1 MAVKK
6 NNNDNTEERKYS
18 TLTKDI
24 LKRVDHISIENELK
38 ESYLNYAMSV
48 IVSRALPDVRDGL
61 KPVHRRILYAMY
73 DANLTHDKPYKKS
86 AATVGEVL
94 ARYHPHGDAAVYGTM
109 VRMAQDFSMRYLL
122 VDGQGNFGSVDD
134 DPPAAM
140 RYTEARMTKFAE
152 EMLNDIEKETVKFVP
167 NFDDSRTE
175 PSVLPAT
182 VPQLLVNGSMGIAI
196 GMATNMPPHNLKEV
210 VNAIVYYIDHQDAEI
225 KDLMRYI
232 QGPDFPTA
240 GIIYGKEGIKEAY
253 TTGKGRIKLRARLE
267 IEETKKDREAI
278 VVKELPYGVVKTNL
292 HEKIAELV
300 KQGKIEGVA
309 DIRDESSNRSGIRLI
324 IELKKGVATQIVLNQ
339 LWKHTDLEITFGI
352 INLALVNG
360 EPKVL
365 NLKELIKYF
374 VDHRVEVITKRT
386 EYDLNQAKAKA
397 HILEGLL
404 IAQANIEEV
413 IRIIRQSENT
423 EAARNTLMSKFKL
436 SEKQAQAILDM
447 PLKRLTALEKLKI
460 EQELQQLREFIAYC
474 EDLLAHPEKIL
485 AVIKDELKNIAEKY
499 GDDRRS
505 EIIGKTND
513 TEIDEEDL
521 IHDEDVAVSITTQGF
536 IKRVPASSY
545 RTQGRG
551 GVGVQGGKSQGEHY
565 IEHLF
570 VASTKDYLFIF
581 TDRGKAFWMK
591 VHEIPAL
598 TKTSQGKSIKF
609 ILNLAP
615 DEKITSYF
623 TVSDFNPKQSIIM
636 VTKMGTIKKMELKH
650 LENAKKRGILAL
662 TLENNDELIGVS
674 AVESGDDFI
683 MTTASGLAL
692 RINEQ
697 KVRNMGR
704 AAAGVKGITLDDNDI
719 CVSGNGIHKGESL
732 IVITENGIGKR
743 LSSKQFN
750 AKGRGGKGQIY
761 IKPDNKTGNVVS
773 VKTVGDKDEIMVV
786 TTDDMTIKI
795 KADSIPELGRNAKGV
810 KIVNISDGAKVSDLA
825 VVPADTEK
833 IKINKQKIIL
843 LSLYFLI
850 RAFLYFTIT
859 LKSKNK

>member
-636 VTKMGTIKKMELKH
+636 VTKIGTIKKMELKH

-825 VVPADTEK
+825 VVPADTE
-833 IKINKQKIIL
+833 NK
-843 LSLYFLI
+843 
-850 RAFLYFTIT
+850 
-859 LKSKNK
+859 

>member
-636 VTKMGTIKKMELKH
+636 VTKIGTIKKMELKH

-719 CVSGNGIHKGESL
+719 CISGNGIHKGESL

-833 IKINKQKIIL
+833 
-843 LSLYFLI
+843 
-850 RAFLYFTIT
+850 
-859 LKSKNK
+859 

>member
-210 VNAIVYYIDHQDAEI
+210 VNAVIYYIDHQDAEI
-225 KDLMRYI
+225 KDLMRYV

-704 AAAGVKGITLDDNDI
+704 AAAGVKGITLDDNDV

-833 IKINKQKIIL
+833 
-843 LSLYFLI
+843 
-850 RAFLYFTIT
+850 
-859 LKSKNK
+859 

>member
-6 NNNDNTEERKYS
+6 NKTDNSEERQYS

-24 LKRVDHISIENELK
+24 LKRVDHISIENELR
-38 ESYLNYAMSV
+38 ESYLTYAMSV

-122 VDGQGNFGSVDD
+122 VDGQGNFGSIDD

-140 RYTEARMTKFAE
+140 RYTEARMTRFAE

-196 GMATNMPPHNLKEV
+196 GMATNMPTHNLREV
-210 VNAIVYYIDHQDAEI
+210 VNAVVYYIDHQDAEI

-278 VVKELPYGVVKTNL
+278 VVKELPYGVVKTTL

-309 DIRDESSNRSGIRLI
+309 DIRDESSNRAGIRLI

-339 LWKHTDLEITFGI
+339 LFKHTDLETTFGI

-386 EYDLNQAKAKA
+386 EYDLNQARAKA

-413 IRIIRQSENT
+413 IRIIRESENT
-423 EAARNTLMSKFKL
+423 DAARTTLMNRFKL

-485 AVIKDELKNIAEKY
+485 AVIKDELKKIAEKY

-598 TKTSQGKSIKF
+598 TKISQGKSIKF

-615 DEKITSYF
+615 EEKITSYF
-623 TVSDFNPKQSIIM
+623 TVSEFDPKQSIIM

-650 LENAKKRGILAL
+650 LENAKKRGVLAL
-662 TLENNDELIGVS
+662 TLENNDELVAVS
-674 AVESGDDFI
+674 AVQTGDDFI
-683 MTTASGLAL
+683 MTTATGLAL
-692 RINEQ
+692 RI
-697 KVRNMGR
+697 
-704 AAAGVKGITLDDNDI
+704 
-719 CVSGNGIHKGESL
+719 
-732 IVITENGIGKR
+732 TE
-743 LSSKQFN
+743 
-750 AKGRGGKGQIY
+750 
-761 IKPDNKTGNVVS
+761 
-773 VKTVGDKDEIMVV
+773 
-786 TTDDMTIKI
+786 
-795 KADSIPELGRNAKGV
+795 
-810 KIVNISDGAKVSDLA
+810 
-825 VVPADTEK
+825 EK
-833 IKINKQKIIL
+833 I
-843 LSLYFLI
+843 
-850 RAFLYFTIT
+850 R
-859 LKSKNK
+859 KSSCWS

>member
-6 NNNDNTEERKYS
+6 NKEDNSEERQYS

-24 LKRVDHISIENELK
+24 LKRVDHISIENELR
-38 ESYLNYAMSV
+38 ESYLTYAMSV

-94 ARYHPHGDAAVYGTM
+94 ARYHPHGDSAVYGTM

-122 VDGQGNFGSVDD
+122 VDGQGNFGSIDD

-140 RYTEARMTKFAE
+140 RYTEARMTRFAE

-267 IEETKKDREAI
+267 IEETKRDREAI
-278 VVKELPYGVVKTNL
+278 VVKELPYGVVKTTL

-309 DIRDESSNRSGIRLI
+309 DIRDESSNRAGIRLI

-339 LWKHTDLEITFGI
+339 LWKHTDLETTFGI

-374 VDHRVEVITKRT
+374 VDHRVEVITRRT

-413 IRIIRQSENT
+413 IRIIRESENT
-423 EAARNTLMSKFKL
+423 DAARNTLMNRFKL

-485 AVIKDELKNIAEKY
+485 AVIKDELKKIAEKY

-598 TKTSQGKSIKF
+598 TKISQGKSIKF

-615 DEKITSYF
+615 EEKITSYF
-623 TVSDFNPKQSIIM
+623 TVSEFDPKQSIIM

-662 TLENNDELIGVS
+662 TLENNDELVAVS
-674 AVESGDDFI
+674 AVQTGDDFI
-683 MTTASGLAL
+683 MTTAAGLAL
-692 RINEQ
+692 RITEE
-697 KVRNMGR
+697 KIRKMGR
-704 AAAGVKGITLDDNDI
+704 AAAGVKGIALDDDDV
-719 CVSGNGIHKGESL
+719 CVSGNAIHKGESL

-750 AKGRGGKGQIY
+750 VKGRGGKGQIY

-810 KIVNISDGAKVSDLA
+810 KIVNISDGARVSDLA
-825 VVPADTEK
+825 VVPADNEEK
-833 IKINKQKIIL
+833 K
-843 LSLYFLI
+843 
-850 RAFLYFTIT
+850 
-859 LKSKNK
+859 

>member
-6 NNNDNTEERKYS
+6 NKPESSEERQYS

-24 LKRVDHISIENELK
+24 LKRVDHISIENELR
-38 ESYLNYAMSV
+38 ESYLTYAMSV

-122 VDGQGNFGSVDD
+122 VDGQGNFGSIDD

-140 RYTEARMTKFAE
+140 RYTEARMTRFAE

-210 VNAIVYYIDHQDAEI
+210 VNAVVYYIDHQDAEI
-225 KDLMRYI
+225 KDLMRYV

-267 IEETKKDREAI
+267 IEETKRDREAI
-278 VVKELPYGVVKTNL
+278 VVKELPYGVVKTTL
-292 HEKIAELV
+292 HEKIADLV

-309 DIRDESSNRSGIRLI
+309 DIRDESSNRAGIRLI

-339 LWKHTDLEITFGI
+339 LWKHTDLETTFGI

-413 IRIIRQSENT
+413 IRIIRESENT
-423 EAARNTLMSKFKL
+423 DAARNTLMNRFKL

-485 AVIKDELKNIAEKY
+485 AVIKDELKKIAEKY

-598 TKTSQGKSIKF
+598 SKISQGKSIKF

-615 DEKITSYF
+615 EEKITSYF
-623 TVSDFNPKQSIIM
+623 TVSDFDPKQSIIM

-662 TLENNDELIGVS
+662 TLENNDELVAVS
-674 AVESGDDFI
+674 PVQTGDDFI
-683 MTTASGLAL
+683 MTTATGLAL
-692 RINEQ
+692 RITEE
-697 KVRNMGR
+697 KIRKMGR
-704 AAAGVKGITLDDNDI
+704 AASGVKGISLDDDDI
-719 CVSGNGIHKGESL
+719 CVSGNAIHKGESL

-750 AKGRGGKGQIY
+750 VKGRGGKGQIY
-761 IKPDNKTGNVVS
+761 IKPDNKTGKVVS

-810 KIVNISDGAKVSDLA
+810 NIVIISDGARVSDLA
-825 VVPADTEK
+825 VVPADTNEEK
-833 IKINKQKIIL
+833 K
-843 LSLYFLI
+843 
-850 RAFLYFTIT
+850 
-859 LKSKNK
+859 

>member
-6 NNNDNTEERKYS
+6 NKEDNSEERQYS

-24 LKRVDHISIENELK
+24 LKRVDHISIENELR
-38 ESYLNYAMSV
+38 ESYLTYAMSV

-122 VDGQGNFGSVDD
+122 VDGQGNFGSIDD

-140 RYTEARMTKFAE
+140 RYTEARMTRFAE

-225 KDLMRYI
+225 KDLMRYV

-267 IEETKKDREAI
+267 VEETKKDREAI
-278 VVKELPYGVVKTNL
+278 IVKELPYGVVKTNL

-309 DIRDESSNRSGIRLI
+309 DIRDESSNRAGIRLI

-339 LWKHTDLEITFGI
+339 LWKHTDLETTFGI

-386 EYDLNQAKAKA
+386 EYDLNQARAKA

-413 IRIIRQSENT
+413 IRIIRESENT
-423 EAARNTLMSKFKL
+423 DAARTTLMNRFKL

-485 AVIKDELKNIAEKY
+485 AVIKDELKKIAEKY

-598 TKTSQGKSIKF
+598 SKISQGKSIKF

-615 DEKITSYF
+615 EEKITSYF
-623 TVSDFNPKQSIIM
+623 TVSEFEPKQSIIM

-662 TLENNDELIGVS
+662 TLENNDELVAVS
-674 AVESGDDFI
+674 PVQTGDDFI
-683 MTTASGLAL
+683 MTTATGLAL
-692 RINEQ
+692 RITEE
-697 KVRNMGR
+697 KIRKMGR
-704 AAAGVKGITLDDNDI
+704 AAAGVKGIALDDDDI
-719 CVSGNGIHKGESL
+719 CVSGNAIHKGESL

-750 AKGRGGKGQIY
+750 VKGRGGKGQIY
-761 IKPDNKTGNVVS
+761 IKPDNKTGKVVS

-810 KIVNISDGAKVSDLA
+810 KIVNISDGARVSDLA
-825 VVPADTEK
+825 VVPADSEEK
-833 IKINKQKIIL
+833 K
-843 LSLYFLI
+843 
-850 RAFLYFTIT
+850 
-859 LKSKNK
+859 

>member
-6 NNNDNTEERKYS
+6 NKTDNSEERQYS

-24 LKRVDHISIENELK
+24 LKRVDHISIENELR
-38 ESYLNYAMSV
+38 ESYLTYAMSV

-122 VDGQGNFGSVDD
+122 VDGQGNFGSIDD

-140 RYTEARMTKFAE
+140 RYTEARMTRFAE

-196 GMATNMPPHNLKEV
+196 GMATNMPTHNLREV
-210 VNAIVYYIDHQDAEI
+210 VNAVVYYIDHQDAEI

-278 VVKELPYGVVKTNL
+278 VVKELPYGVVKTTL

-309 DIRDESSNRSGIRLI
+309 DIRDESSNRAGIRLI

-339 LWKHTDLEITFGI
+339 LFKHTDLETTFGI

-386 EYDLNQAKAKA
+386 EYDLNQARAKA

-413 IRIIRQSENT
+413 IRIIRESENT
-423 EAARNTLMSKFKL
+423 DAARTTLMNRFKL

-485 AVIKDELKNIAEKY
+485 AVIKDELKKIAEKY

-536 IKRVPASSY
+536 IKRVPSSSY

-598 TKTSQGKSIKF
+598 TKISQGKSIKF

-615 DEKITSYF
+615 EEKITSYF
-623 TVSDFNPKQSIIM
+623 TVSEFDPKQSIIM

-650 LENAKKRGILAL
+650 LENAKKRGVLAL
-662 TLENNDELIGVS
+662 TLENNDELVAVS
-674 AVESGDDFI
+674 AVQTGDDFI
-683 MTTASGLAL
+683 MTTATGLAL
-692 RINEQ
+692 RITEE
-697 KVRNMGR
+697 KIRKMGR
-704 AAAGVKGITLDDNDI
+704 AAAGVKGIALDDDDI
-719 CVSGNGIHKGESL
+719 CVSGNAIHKGESL

-750 AKGRGGKGQIY
+750 VKGRGGKGQIY
-761 IKPDNKTGNVVS
+761 IKPDNKTGKVVS

-825 VVPADTEK
+825 VVPFDNEEK
-833 IKINKQKIIL
+833 K
-843 LSLYFLI
+843 
-850 RAFLYFTIT
+850 
-859 LKSKNK
+859 

>member
-6 NNNDNTEERKYS
+6 NNGKDNNGAEERQYS

-24 LKRVDHISIENELK
+24 LKRVNRISIENELR
-38 ESYLNYAMSV
+38 ESYLTYSMSV

-94 ARYHPHGDAAVYGTM
+94 ARYHPHGDSAVYGTM
-109 VRMAQDFSMRYLL
+109 VRMAQDFAMRYLL

-140 RYTEARMTKFAE
+140 RYTEARMTRFAE
-152 EMLNDIEKETVKFVP
+152 EMLNDIEKDTVRFVP

-196 GMATNMPPHNLKEV
+196 GMATNMPPHNLREV
-210 VNAIVYYIDHQDAEI
+210 INAIFYYIDHQNAEI
-225 KDLMRYI
+225 KDLMKYV

-278 VVKELPYGVVKTNL
+278 IVKELPYNVVKTTL

-300 KQGKIEGVA
+300 KQGKIEGIS
-309 DIRDESSNRSGIRLI
+309 DIRDESSNRAGIRLV

-339 LWKHTDLEITFGI
+339 LFKHTDLETTFGI

-374 VDHRVEVITKRT
+374 VEHRVEVITKRT
-386 EYDLNQAKAKA
+386 EYDLKQAQAKA

-404 IAQANIEEV
+404 IAQANIEKV
-413 IRIIRQSENT
+413 IQIIRESENA
-423 EAARNTLMSKFKL
+423 ESARNTLMKTFKL

-460 EQELQQLREFIAYC
+460 EEELKELKEFIAYC
-474 EDLLAHPEKIL
+474 EDLLAHPNKIL
-485 AVIKDELKNIAEKY
+485 AVIKNELQKISERY
-499 GDDRRS
+499 GDDRKS

-598 TKTSQGKSIKF
+598 SKLSQGKSIKF

-636 VTKMGTIKKMELKH
+636 VTKKGTIKKMELKH

-662 TLENNDELIGVS
+662 TLENNDELVAVS
-674 AVESGDDFI
+674 AIQTGDDFI
-683 MTTASGLAL
+683 MTTDSGLAL

-704 AAAGVKGITLDDNDI
+704 AAGGVKGITLSGDDI

-750 AKGRGGKGQIY
+750 VKGRGGHGQIY
-761 IKPDNKTGNVVS
+761 IKLDNRTGKVVS

-795 KADSIPELGRNAKGV
+795 KANSIPELGRNAKGV
-810 KIVNISDGAKVSDLA
+810 KIVNISDGARVSDLA
-825 VVPADTEK
+825 VVPSSEDK
-833 IKINKQKIIL
+833 
-843 LSLYFLI
+843 
-850 RAFLYFTIT
+850 
-859 LKSKNK
+859 

>member
-6 NNNDNTEERKYS
+6 NKEDNSEERQYS

-24 LKRVDHISIENELK
+24 LKRVDHISIENELR
-38 ESYLNYAMSV
+38 ESYLTYAMSV

-94 ARYHPHGDAAVYGTM
+94 ARYHPHGDSAVYGTM

-122 VDGQGNFGSVDD
+122 VDGQGNFGSIDD

-140 RYTEARMTKFAE
+140 RYTEARMTRFAE
-152 EMLNDIEKETVKFVP
+152 EMLNDIDKKTVKFVP

-253 TTGKGRIKLRARLE
+253 TTGKGRIKLRAKLE
-267 IEETKKDREAI
+267 IEETKRDREAI
-278 VVKELPYGVVKTNL
+278 VVKELPYGVVKTTL

-309 DIRDESSNRSGIRLI
+309 DIRDESSNRAGIRLI

-339 LWKHTDLEITFGI
+339 LWKHTDLETTFGI

-386 EYDLNQAKAKA
+386 EYDLEQAKAKA

-413 IRIIRQSENT
+413 IRIIRESENT
-423 EAARNTLMSKFKL
+423 DAARNTLINRFKL

-485 AVIKDELKNIAEKY
+485 AVIKDELKNISEKY

-598 TKTSQGKSIKF
+598 TKISQGKSIKF

-615 DEKITSYF
+615 EEKITSYF
-623 TVSDFNPKQSIIM
+623 TVSEFDPKQSIIM

-662 TLENNDELIGVS
+662 TLENNDELVAVS
-674 AVESGDDFI
+674 AVQTGDDFI
-683 MTTASGLAL
+683 MTTAAGLAL
-692 RINEQ
+692 RITEE
-697 KVRNMGR
+697 KIRKMGR
-704 AAAGVKGITLDDNDI
+704 AAAGVKGISLDDDDV
-719 CVSGNGIHKGESL
+719 CVSGNAIHKGESL

-750 AKGRGGKGQIY
+750 VKGRGGKGQIY

-810 KIVNISDGAKVSDLA
+810 KIVNISDGARVSDLA
-825 VVPADTEK
+825 VVPADNEEK
-833 IKINKQKIIL
+833 K
-843 LSLYFLI
+843 
-850 RAFLYFTIT
+850 
-859 LKSKNK
+859 

>member
-786 TTDDMTIKI
+786 TTDDMTIKV

-833 IKINKQKIIL
+833 
-843 LSLYFLI
+843 
-850 RAFLYFTIT
+850 
-859 LKSKNK
+859 

>member
-6 NNNDNTEERKYS
+6 NNGKDNNGAEERQYS

-24 LKRVDHISIENELK
+24 LKRVNRISIENELR
-38 ESYLNYAMSV
+38 ESYLTYSMSV

-94 ARYHPHGDAAVYGTM
+94 ARYHPHGDSAVYGTM
-109 VRMAQDFSMRYLL
+109 VRMAQDFAMRYLL

-140 RYTEARMTKFAE
+140 RYTEARMTRFAE
-152 EMLNDIEKETVKFVP
+152 EMLNDIEKDTVRFVP

-196 GMATNMPPHNLKEV
+196 GMATNMPPHNLREV
-210 VNAIVYYIDHQDAEI
+210 INAIFYYIDHQNAEI
-225 KDLMRYI
+225 KDLMKYV

-278 VVKELPYGVVKTNL
+278 IVKELPYNVVKTTL

-300 KQGKIEGVA
+300 KQGKIEGIS
-309 DIRDESSNRSGIRLI
+309 DIRDESSNRAGIRLV

-339 LWKHTDLEITFGI
+339 LFKHTDLETTFGI

-374 VDHRVEVITKRT
+374 VEHRVEVITKRT
-386 EYDLNQAKAKA
+386 EYDLKQAQAKA

-404 IAQANIEEV
+404 IAQANIEKV
-413 IRIIRQSENT
+413 IQIIRESENT
-423 EAARNTLMSKFKL
+423 ESARNTLMKTFKL

-460 EQELQQLREFIAYC
+460 EEELKELKEFIAYC
-474 EDLLAHPEKIL
+474 EDLLAHPNKIL
-485 AVIKDELKNIAEKY
+485 AVIKNELQKISERY
-499 GDDRRS
+499 GDDRKS

-598 TKTSQGKSIKF
+598 SKLSQGKSIKF

-636 VTKMGTIKKMELKH
+636 VTKKGTIKKMELKH

-662 TLENNDELIGVS
+662 TLENNDELVAVS
-674 AVESGDDFI
+674 AIQTGDDFI
-683 MTTASGLAL
+683 MTTDSGLAL

-704 AAAGVKGITLDDNDI
+704 AAVGVKGITLSGDDI

-750 AKGRGGKGQIY
+750 VKGRGGHGQIY
-761 IKPDNKTGNVVS
+761 IKLDNRTGKVVS

-795 KADSIPELGRNAKGV
+795 KANSIPELGRNAKGV
-810 KIVNISDGAKVSDLA
+810 KIVNISDGARVSDLA
-825 VVPADTEK
+825 VVPSSEDK
-833 IKINKQKIIL
+833 
-843 LSLYFLI
+843 
-850 RAFLYFTIT
+850 
-859 LKSKNK
+859 

>member
-48 IVSRALPDVRDGL
+48 IVSRALPDVKDGL

-833 IKINKQKIIL
+833 
-843 LSLYFLI
+843 
-850 RAFLYFTIT
+850 
-859 LKSKNK
+859 

>member
-6 NNNDNTEERKYS
+6 NNENSEERKYS

-94 ARYHPHGDAAVYGTM
+94 ARYHPHGDVAVYGTM

-210 VNAIVYYIDHQDAEI
+210 VNAVIYYIDHQDVEI

-623 TVSDFNPKQSIIM
+623 TVSEFNPKQSIIM

-704 AAAGVKGITLDDNDI
+704 AAAGVKGISLDDNDI

-825 VVPADTEK
+825 VVPADSEK
-833 IKINKQKIIL
+833 
-843 LSLYFLI
+843 
-850 RAFLYFTIT
+850 
-859 LKSKNK
+859 

>member
-6 NNNDNTEERKYS
+6 NKTDNSEERQYS

-24 LKRVDHISIENELK
+24 LKRVDHISIENELR
-38 ESYLNYAMSV
+38 ESYLTYAMSV

-122 VDGQGNFGSVDD
+122 VDGQGNFGSIDD

-140 RYTEARMTKFAE
+140 RYTEARMTRFAE

-196 GMATNMPPHNLKEV
+196 GMATNMPTHNLREV
-210 VNAIVYYIDHQDAEI
+210 VNAVVYYIDHQDAEI

-278 VVKELPYGVVKTNL
+278 VVKELPYGVVKTTL

-309 DIRDESSNRSGIRLI
+309 DIRDESSNRAGIRLI
-324 IELKKGVATQIVLNQ
+324 IELKKGVAAQIVLNQ
-339 LWKHTDLEITFGI
+339 LFKHTDLETTFGI

-413 IRIIRQSENT
+413 IRIIRESENT
-423 EAARNTLMSKFKL
+423 DAARTTLMNRFKL

-485 AVIKDELKNIAEKY
+485 AVIKDELKKIAEKY

-598 TKTSQGKSIKF
+598 TKISQGKSIKF

-615 DEKITSYF
+615 EEKITSYF
-623 TVSDFNPKQSIIM
+623 TVSEFDPKQSIIM

-662 TLENNDELIGVS
+662 TLENNDELVAVS
-674 AVESGDDFI
+674 AVQSGDDFI
-683 MTTASGLAL
+683 MTTATGLAL
-692 RINEQ
+692 RITEE
-697 KVRNMGR
+697 KIRKMGR
-704 AAAGVKGITLDDNDI
+704 AAAGVKGIALDDDDI
-719 CVSGNGIHKGESL
+719 CVSGNAIHKGESL

-750 AKGRGGKGQIY
+750 VKGRGGKGQIY
-761 IKPDNKTGNVVS
+761 IKPDNKTGKVVS

-810 KIVNISDGAKVSDLA
+810 KIVNISDGARVSDLA
-825 VVPADTEK
+825 VVPCDNEEK
-833 IKINKQKIIL
+833 K
-843 LSLYFLI
+843 
-850 RAFLYFTIT
+850 
-859 LKSKNK
+859 

>member
-6 NNNDNTEERKYS
+6 NKTDNSEERQYS

-24 LKRVDHISIENELK
+24 LKRVDHISIENELR
-38 ESYLNYAMSV
+38 ESYLTYAMSV

-122 VDGQGNFGSVDD
+122 VDGQGNFGSIDD

-140 RYTEARMTKFAE
+140 RYTEARMTRFAE

-196 GMATNMPPHNLKEV
+196 GMATNMPTHNLREV
-210 VNAIVYYIDHQDAEI
+210 VNAVVYYIDHQDAEI

-278 VVKELPYGVVKTNL
+278 VVKELPYGVVKTTL

-309 DIRDESSNRSGIRLI
+309 DIRDESSNRAGIRLI

-339 LWKHTDLEITFGI
+339 LFKHTDLETTFGI

-386 EYDLNQAKAKA
+386 EYDLNQARAKA

-413 IRIIRQSENT
+413 IRIIRESENT
-423 EAARNTLMSKFKL
+423 DAARTTLMNRFKL

-485 AVIKDELKNIAEKY
+485 AVIKDELKKIAEKY

-598 TKTSQGKSIKF
+598 TKISQGKSIKF

-615 DEKITSYF
+615 EEKITSYF
-623 TVSDFNPKQSIIM
+623 TVSEFDPKQSIIM

-662 TLENNDELIGVS
+662 TLENNDELVAVS
-674 AVESGDDFI
+674 AVQTGDDFI
-683 MTTASGLAL
+683 MTTATGLAL
-692 RINEQ
+692 RITEE
-697 KVRNMGR
+697 KIRKMGR
-704 AAAGVKGITLDDNDI
+704 AAAGVKGIALDDDDI
-719 CVSGNGIHKGESL
+719 CVSGNAIHKGESL

-750 AKGRGGKGQIY
+750 VKGRGGKGQIY
-761 IKPDNKTGNVVS
+761 IKPDNKTGKVVS

-825 VVPADTEK
+825 VVPCDNEEK
-833 IKINKQKIIL
+833 K
-843 LSLYFLI
+843 
-850 RAFLYFTIT
+850 
-859 LKSKNK
+859 

>member
-6 NNNDNTEERKYS
+6 NKTDNSEERQYS

-24 LKRVDHISIENELK
+24 LKRVDHISIENELR
-38 ESYLNYAMSV
+38 ESYLTYAMSV

-122 VDGQGNFGSVDD
+122 VDGQGNFGSIDD

-140 RYTEARMTKFAE
+140 RYTEARMTRFAE

-196 GMATNMPPHNLKEV
+196 GMATNMPTHNLREV
-210 VNAIVYYIDHQDAEI
+210 VNAVVYYIDHQDAEI

-278 VVKELPYGVVKTNL
+278 VVKELPYGVVKTTL

-309 DIRDESSNRSGIRLI
+309 DIRDESSNRAGIRLI

-339 LWKHTDLEITFGI
+339 LFKHTDLETTFGI

-413 IRIIRQSENT
+413 IRIIRESENT
-423 EAARNTLMSKFKL
+423 DAARTTLMNRFKL

-485 AVIKDELKNIAEKY
+485 AVIKDELKKIAEKY

-598 TKTSQGKSIKF
+598 TKISQGKSIKF

-615 DEKITSYF
+615 EEKITSYF
-623 TVSDFNPKQSIIM
+623 TVSEFDPKQSIIM

-662 TLENNDELIGVS
+662 TLENNDELVAVS
-674 AVESGDDFI
+674 AVQSGDDFI
-683 MTTASGLAL
+683 MTTATGLAL
-692 RINEQ
+692 RITEE
-697 KVRNMGR
+697 KIRKMGR
-704 AAAGVKGITLDDNDI
+704 AAAGVKGIALDDDDI
-719 CVSGNGIHKGESL
+719 CVSGNAIHKGESL

-750 AKGRGGKGQIY
+750 VKGRGGKGQIY
-761 IKPDNKTGNVVS
+761 IKPDNKTGKVVS

-810 KIVNISDGAKVSDLA
+810 KIVNISDGARVSDLA
-825 VVPADTEK
+825 VVPCDNEEK
-833 IKINKQKIIL
+833 K
-843 LSLYFLI
+843 
-850 RAFLYFTIT
+850 
-859 LKSKNK
+859 

>member
-6 NNNDNTEERKYS
+6 NNGKDNNGAEERQYS

-24 LKRVDHISIENELK
+24 LKRVNRISIENELR
-38 ESYLNYAMSV
+38 ESYLTYAMSV
-48 IVSRALPDVRDGL
+48 IISRAIPDVRDGL

-94 ARYHPHGDAAVYGTM
+94 ARYHPHGDQAVYLTM

-140 RYTEARMTKFAE
+140 RYTEARMTRFAE
-152 EMLNDIEKETVKFVP
+152 EMLNDIEKDTVRFVP
-167 NFDDSRTE
+167 NFDESRTE
-175 PSVLPAT
+175 PSILPAA
-182 VPQLLVNGSMGIAI
+182 VPQLLVNGGMGIAI
-196 GMATNMPPHNLKEV
+196 GMATNMPPHNLREV
-210 VNAIVYYIDHQDAEI
+210 INAIFYYIDHPNAEI
-225 KDLMRYI
+225 KDLMKYV

-278 VVKELPYGVVKTNL
+278 IVKELPYNVVKTNL

-300 KQGKIEGVA
+300 KQGKIEGIA
-309 DIRDESSNRSGIRLI
+309 DIRDESSNRAGIRLV

-339 LWKHTDLEITFGI
+339 LFKHTDLETTFGI

-374 VDHRVEVITKRT
+374 VEHRVEVITKRT
-386 EYDLNQAKAKA
+386 EYDLKQAQAKA

-404 IAQANIEEV
+404 IAQANIEKV
-413 IRIIRQSENT
+413 IQIIRESENT
-423 EAARNTLMSKFKL
+423 ESARNTLMKTFKL

-460 EQELQQLREFIAYC
+460 EEELKELKEFIAYC
-474 EDLLAHPEKIL
+474 EDLLAHPNKIL
-485 AVIKDELKNIAEKY
+485 AVIKNELQKISERY
-499 GDDRRS
+499 GDDRKS

-598 TKTSQGKSIKF
+598 SKLSQGKSIKF

-623 TVSDFNPKQSIIM
+623 TVSDFDPKQSIIM
-636 VTKMGTIKKMELKH
+636 VTKKGTIKKMELKH

-662 TLENNDELIGVS
+662 TLENNDELVAVS
-674 AVESGDDFI
+674 AIQTGDDFI
-683 MTTASGLAL
+683 MTTDSGLAL

-704 AAAGVKGITLDDNDI
+704 AAGGVKGITLSGDDI

-750 AKGRGGKGQIY
+750 VKGRGGHGQIY
-761 IKPDNKTGNVVS
+761 IKLDNRTGKVVS

-795 KADSIPELGRNAKGV
+795 KANSIPELGRNAKGV
-810 KIVNISDGAKVSDLA
+810 KIVNISDGARVSDLA
-825 VVPADTEK
+825 VVPVSEDK
-833 IKINKQKIIL
+833 
-843 LSLYFLI
+843 
-850 RAFLYFTIT
+850 
-859 LKSKNK
+859 

>member
-6 NNNDNTEERKYS
+6 NKEDNSEERQYS

-24 LKRVDHISIENELK
+24 LKRVDHISIENELR
-38 ESYLNYAMSV
+38 ESYLTYAMSV

-94 ARYHPHGDAAVYGTM
+94 ARYHPHGDSAVYGTM

-122 VDGQGNFGSVDD
+122 VDGQGNFGSIDD

-140 RYTEARMTKFAE
+140 RYTEARMTRFAE
-152 EMLNDIEKETVKFVP
+152 EMLNDIDKKTVKFVP

-253 TTGKGRIKLRARLE
+253 TTGKGRIKLRAKLE
-267 IEETKKDREAI
+267 IEETKRDREAI
-278 VVKELPYGVVKTNL
+278 VVKELPYGVVKTTL

-309 DIRDESSNRSGIRLI
+309 DIRDESSNRAGIRLI

-339 LWKHTDLEITFGI
+339 LWKHTDLETTFGI

-386 EYDLNQAKAKA
+386 EYDLEQAKAKA

-413 IRIIRQSENT
+413 IRIIRESENT
-423 EAARNTLMSKFKL
+423 DAARNTLMNRFKL

-485 AVIKDELKNIAEKY
+485 AVIKDELKNISEKY

-598 TKTSQGKSIKF
+598 TKISQGKSIKF

-615 DEKITSYF
+615 EEKITSYF
-623 TVSDFNPKQSIIM
+623 TVSEFDPKQSIIM

-662 TLENNDELIGVS
+662 TLENNDELVAVS
-674 AVESGDDFI
+674 AVQTGDDFI
-683 MTTASGLAL
+683 MTTAAGLAL
-692 RINEQ
+692 RITEE
-697 KVRNMGR
+697 KIRKMGR
-704 AAAGVKGITLDDNDI
+704 AAAGVKGISLDDDDV
-719 CVSGNGIHKGESL
+719 CVSGNAIHKGESL

-750 AKGRGGKGQIY
+750 VKGRGGKGQIY

-810 KIVNISDGAKVSDLA
+810 KIVNISDGARVSDLA
-825 VVPADTEK
+825 VVAADNEEK
-833 IKINKQKIIL
+833 K
-843 LSLYFLI
+843 
-850 RAFLYFTIT
+850 
-859 LKSKNK
+859 

>member
-6 NNNDNTEERKYS
+6 NNDNSEERKYS

-225 KDLMRYI
+225 KDLMRYV

-623 TVSDFNPKQSIIM
+623 TVSEFNPKQSIIM

-704 AAAGVKGITLDDNDI
+704 AASGVKGISLDDNDV

-833 IKINKQKIIL
+833 
-843 LSLYFLI
+843 
-850 RAFLYFTIT
+850 
-859 LKSKNK
+859 

>member
-636 VTKMGTIKKMELKH
+636 VTKIGTIKKMELKH

-704 AAAGVKGITLDDNDI
+704 AAAGVKGITLDDNDV

-825 VVPADTEK
+825 VVPADTE
-833 IKINKQKIIL
+833 NK
-843 LSLYFLI
+843 
-850 RAFLYFTIT
+850 
-859 LKSKNK
+859 

>member
-6 NNNDNTEERKYS
+6 NKTDNSEERQYS

-24 LKRVDHISIENELK
+24 LKRVDHISIENELR
-38 ESYLNYAMSV
+38 ESYLTYAMSV

-122 VDGQGNFGSVDD
+122 VDGQGNFGSIDD

-140 RYTEARMTKFAE
+140 RYTEARMTRFAE

-196 GMATNMPPHNLKEV
+196 GMATNMPTHNLREV
-210 VNAIVYYIDHQDAEI
+210 VNAVVYYIDHQDAEI

-278 VVKELPYGVVKTNL
+278 VVKELPYGVVKTTL

-309 DIRDESSNRSGIRLI
+309 DIRDESSNRAGIRLI

-339 LWKHTDLEITFGI
+339 LFKHTDLETTFGI

-386 EYDLNQAKAKA
+386 EYDLNQARAKA

-413 IRIIRQSENT
+413 IRIIRESENT
-423 EAARNTLMSKFKL
+423 DAARTTLMNRFKL

-485 AVIKDELKNIAEKY
+485 AVIKDELKKIAEKY

-598 TKTSQGKSIKF
+598 TKISQGKSIKF

-615 DEKITSYF
+615 EEKITSYF
-623 TVSDFNPKQSIIM
+623 TVSEFDPKQSIIM

-662 TLENNDELIGVS
+662 TLENNDELVAVS
-674 AVESGDDFI
+674 AVQTGDDFI
-683 MTTASGLAL
+683 MTTATGLAL
-692 RINEQ
+692 RITEE
-697 KVRNMGR
+697 KIRKMGR
-704 AAAGVKGITLDDNDI
+704 AAAGVKGISLDDDDI
-719 CVSGNGIHKGESL
+719 CVSGNAIHKGESL

-750 AKGRGGKGQIY
+750 VKGRGGKGQIY
-761 IKPDNKTGNVVS
+761 IKPDNKTGKVVS

-825 VVPADTEK
+825 VVPCDNEEK
-833 IKINKQKIIL
+833 K
-843 LSLYFLI
+843 
-850 RAFLYFTIT
+850 
-859 LKSKNK
+859 

>member
-6 NNNDNTEERKYS
+6 NKTDNSEERQYS

-24 LKRVDHISIENELK
+24 LKRVDHISIENELR
-38 ESYLNYAMSV
+38 ESYLTYAMSV

-122 VDGQGNFGSVDD
+122 VDGQGNFGSIDD

-140 RYTEARMTKFAE
+140 RYTEARMTRFAE

-196 GMATNMPPHNLKEV
+196 GMATNMPTHNLREV
-210 VNAIVYYIDHQDAEI
+210 VNAVVYYIDHQDAEI

-278 VVKELPYGVVKTNL
+278 VVKELPYGVVKTTL

-309 DIRDESSNRSGIRLI
+309 DIRDESSNRAGIRLI

-339 LWKHTDLEITFGI
+339 LFKHTDLETTFGI

-386 EYDLNQAKAKA
+386 EYDLNQARAKA

-413 IRIIRQSENT
+413 IRIIRESENT
-423 EAARNTLMSKFKL
+423 DAARTTLMNRFKL

-485 AVIKDELKNIAEKY
+485 AVIKDELKKIAEKY

-598 TKTSQGKSIKF
+598 TKISQGKSIKF

-615 DEKITSYF
+615 EEKITSYF
-623 TVSDFNPKQSIIM
+623 TVSEFDPKQSIIM

-662 TLENNDELIGVS
+662 TLENNDELVAVS
-674 AVESGDDFI
+674 AVQTGDDFI
-683 MTTASGLAL
+683 MTTATGLAL
-692 RINEQ
+692 RITEE
-697 KVRNMGR
+697 KIRKMGR
-704 AAAGVKGITLDDNDI
+704 AAAGVKGIALDDDDI
-719 CVSGNGIHKGESL
+719 CVSGNAIHKGESL

-750 AKGRGGKGQIY
+750 VKGRGGKGQIY

-810 KIVNISDGAKVSDLA
+810 KIVNISDGARVSDLA
-825 VVPADTEK
+825 VVPADSEEK
-833 IKINKQKIIL
+833 K
-843 LSLYFLI
+843 
-850 RAFLYFTIT
+850 
-859 LKSKNK
+859 

>member
-210 VNAIVYYIDHQDAEI
+210 VNAVIYYIDHQDAEI
-225 KDLMRYI
+225 KDLMRYV

-833 IKINKQKIIL
+833 
-843 LSLYFLI
+843 
-850 RAFLYFTIT
+850 
-859 LKSKNK
+859 

>member
-267 IEETKKDREAI
+267 IEEIKKDREAI

-833 IKINKQKIIL
+833 
-843 LSLYFLI
+843 
-850 RAFLYFTIT
+850 
-859 LKSKNK
+859 

>member
-6 NNNDNTEERKYS
+6 NKNEDGSEERQYS

-24 LKRVDHISIENELK
+24 LKRVDHISIENELR
-38 ESYLNYAMSV
+38 ESYLTYAMSV

-122 VDGQGNFGSVDD
+122 VDGQGNFGSIDD

-140 RYTEARMTKFAE
+140 RYTEARMTRFAE

-210 VNAIVYYIDHQDAEI
+210 VNAVIYYIDHQDSEI
-225 KDLMRYI
+225 KDLMRYV

-267 IEETKKDREAI
+267 IEETKRDREAI
-278 VVKELPYGVVKTNL
+278 VVKELPYGVVKTTL

-309 DIRDESSNRSGIRLI
+309 DIRDESSNRAGIRLI

-339 LWKHTDLEITFGI
+339 LWKHTDLETTFGI

-413 IRIIRQSENT
+413 IRIIRESENT
-423 EAARNTLMSKFKL
+423 DSARNTLMERFKL

-485 AVIKDELKNIAEKY
+485 AVIKDELKKISEKY

-598 TKTSQGKSIKF
+598 SKISQGKSIKF

-615 DEKITSYF
+615 EEKITSYF
-623 TVSDFNPKQSIIM
+623 TVSNFDPKQSIIM

-662 TLENNDELIGVS
+662 TLENNDELVAVS
-674 AVESGDDFI
+674 AVQTGDDFI
-683 MTTASGLAL
+683 MTTATGLAL
-692 RINEQ
+692 RITEE
-697 KVRNMGR
+697 KIRKMGR
-704 AAAGVKGITLDDNDI
+704 AAGGVKGISLDDDDI
-719 CVSGNGIHKGESL
+719 CVSGNAIHKGESL

-750 AKGRGGKGQIY
+750 VKGRGGKGQIY
-761 IKPDNKTGNVVS
+761 IKLDNKTGKVVS

-810 KIVNISDGAKVSDLA
+810 KIVNISDGARVSDLA
-825 VVPADTEK
+825 VVPLDEEDK
-833 IKINKQKIIL
+833 K
-843 LSLYFLI
+843 
-850 RAFLYFTIT
+850 
-859 LKSKNK
+859 

>member
-1 MAVKK
+1 M
-6 NNNDNTEERKYS
+6 
-18 TLTKDI
+18 
-24 LKRVDHISIENELK
+24 
-38 ESYLNYAMSV
+38 
-48 IVSRALPDVRDGL
+48 
-61 KPVHRRILYAMY
+61 
-73 DANLTHDKPYKKS
+73 
-86 AATVGEVL
+86 
-94 ARYHPHGDAAVYGTM
+94 
-109 VRMAQDFSMRYLL
+109 
-122 VDGQGNFGSVDD
+122 
-134 DPPAAM
+134 
-140 RYTEARMTKFAE
+140 
-152 EMLNDIEKETVKFVP
+152 
-167 NFDDSRTE
+167 
-175 PSVLPAT
+175 LPAT

-225 KDLMRYI
+225 KDLMRYV

-278 VVKELPYGVVKTNL
+278 VVKELPYGVVKTVL

-825 VVPADTEK
+825 VVPADTE
-833 IKINKQKIIL
+833 NK
-843 LSLYFLI
+843 
-850 RAFLYFTIT
+850 
-859 LKSKNK
+859 

>member
-278 VVKELPYGVVKTNL
+278 VVKELPYGVVKTTL

-833 IKINKQKIIL
+833 
-843 LSLYFLI
+843 
-850 RAFLYFTIT
+850 
-859 LKSKNK
+859 

>member
-6 NNNDNTEERKYS
+6 NKTDNSEERQYS

-24 LKRVDHISIENELK
+24 LKRVDHISIENELR
-38 ESYLNYAMSV
+38 ESYLTYAMSV

-122 VDGQGNFGSVDD
+122 VDGQGNFGSIDD

-140 RYTEARMTKFAE
+140 RYTEARMTRFAE

-196 GMATNMPPHNLKEV
+196 GMATNMPTHNLREV
-210 VNAIVYYIDHQDAEI
+210 VNAVVYYIDHQDAEI

-278 VVKELPYGVVKTNL
+278 VVKELPYGVVKTTL

-309 DIRDESSNRSGIRLI
+309 DIRDESSNRAGIRLI

-339 LWKHTDLEITFGI
+339 LFKHTDLETTFGI

-386 EYDLNQAKAKA
+386 EYDLNQARAKA

-413 IRIIRQSENT
+413 IRIIRESENT
-423 EAARNTLMSKFKL
+423 DAARTTLMNRFKL

-485 AVIKDELKNIAEKY
+485 AVIKDELKKIAEKY

-598 TKTSQGKSIKF
+598 TKISQGKSIKF

-615 DEKITSYF
+615 EEKITSYF
-623 TVSDFNPKQSIIM
+623 TVSEFDPKQSIIM

-662 TLENNDELIGVS
+662 TLENNDELVAVS
-674 AVESGDDFI
+674 AVQTGDDFI
-683 MTTASGLAL
+683 MTTATGLAL
-692 RINEQ
+692 RITEE
-697 KVRNMGR
+697 KIRKMGR
-704 AAAGVKGITLDDNDI
+704 AAAGVKGIALDDDDI
-719 CVSGNGIHKGESL
+719 CVSGNAIHKGESL

-750 AKGRGGKGQIY
+750 VKGRGGKGQIY
-761 IKPDNKTGNVVS
+761 IKPDNKTGKVVS

-825 VVPADTEK
+825 VVPFDNEEK
-833 IKINKQKIIL
+833 K
-843 LSLYFLI
+843 
-850 RAFLYFTIT
+850 
-859 LKSKNK
+859 

>member
-1 MAVKK
+1 M
-6 NNNDNTEERKYS
+6 
-18 TLTKDI
+18 
-24 LKRVDHISIENELK
+24 KRVDHISIENELR
-38 ESYLNYAMSV
+38 ESYLTYAMSV

-94 ARYHPHGDAAVYGTM
+94 ARYHPHGDSAVYGTM

-122 VDGQGNFGSVDD
+122 VDGQGNFGSIDD

-140 RYTEARMTKFAE
+140 RYTEARMTRFAE
-152 EMLNDIEKETVKFVP
+152 EMLNDIDKKTVKFVP

-253 TTGKGRIKLRARLE
+253 TTGKGRIKLRAKLE
-267 IEETKKDREAI
+267 IEETKRDREAI
-278 VVKELPYGVVKTNL
+278 VVKELPYGVVKTTL

-309 DIRDESSNRSGIRLI
+309 DIRDESSNRAGIRLI

-339 LWKHTDLEITFGI
+339 LWKHTDLETTFGI

-386 EYDLNQAKAKA
+386 EYDLEQAKAKA

-413 IRIIRQSENT
+413 IRIIRESENT
-423 EAARNTLMSKFKL
+423 DAARNTLMNRFKL

-485 AVIKDELKNIAEKY
+485 AVIKDELKNISEKY

-598 TKTSQGKSIKF
+598 TKISQGKSIKF

-615 DEKITSYF
+615 EEKITSYF
-623 TVSDFNPKQSIIM
+623 TVSEFDPKQSIIM

-662 TLENNDELIGVS
+662 TLENNDELVAVS
-674 AVESGDDFI
+674 AVQTGDDFI
-683 MTTASGLAL
+683 MTTAAGLAL
-692 RINEQ
+692 RITEE
-697 KVRNMGR
+697 KIRKMGR
-704 AAAGVKGITLDDNDI
+704 AAAGVKGISLDDDDV
-719 CVSGNGIHKGESL
+719 CVSGNAIHKGESL

-750 AKGRGGKGQIY
+750 VKGRGGKGQIY

-810 KIVNISDGAKVSDLA
+810 KIVNISDGARVSDLA
-825 VVPADTEK
+825 VVPADNEEK
-833 IKINKQKIIL
+833 K
-843 LSLYFLI
+843 
-850 RAFLYFTIT
+850 
-859 LKSKNK
+859 

>member
-704 AAAGVKGITLDDNDI
+704 AAAGVKGITLDDNDV

-825 VVPADTEK
+825 VVPADTE
-833 IKINKQKIIL
+833 NK
-843 LSLYFLI
+843 
-850 RAFLYFTIT
+850 
-859 LKSKNK
+859 

>member
-278 VVKELPYGVVKTNL
+278 VVKELPYGVVKTTL

-374 VDHRVEVITKRT
+374 VDHRIEVITKRT

-623 TVSDFNPKQSIIM
+623 TVSEFNPKQSIIM

-704 AAAGVKGITLDDNDI
+704 AAAGVKGITLDDNDV

-833 IKINKQKIIL
+833 
-843 LSLYFLI
+843 
-850 RAFLYFTIT
+850 
-859 LKSKNK
+859 

>member
-6 NNNDNTEERKYS
+6 NNGKDNNGAEKRQYS

-24 LKRVDHISIENELK
+24 LKRVNRISIENELR
-38 ESYLNYAMSV
+38 ESYLTYSMSV

-94 ARYHPHGDAAVYGTM
+94 ARYHPHGDSAVYGTM
-109 VRMAQDFSMRYLL
+109 VRMAQDFAMRYLL

-140 RYTEARMTKFAE
+140 RYTEARMTRFAE
-152 EMLNDIEKETVKFVP
+152 EMLNDIEKDTVRFVP

-196 GMATNMPPHNLKEV
+196 GMATNMPPHNLREV
-210 VNAIVYYIDHQDAEI
+210 INAIFYYIDHPNAEI
-225 KDLMRYI
+225 KDLMKYV

-278 VVKELPYGVVKTNL
+278 IVKELPYNVVKTTL

-300 KQGKIEGVA
+300 KQGKIEGIS
-309 DIRDESSNRSGIRLI
+309 DIRDESSNRAGIRLV

-339 LWKHTDLEITFGI
+339 LFKHTDLETTFGI

-374 VDHRVEVITKRT
+374 VEHRVDVITKRT
-386 EYDLNQAKAKA
+386 EYDLKQAQAKA

-404 IAQANIEEV
+404 IAQANIEKV
-413 IRIIRQSENT
+413 IQIIRESENT
-423 EAARNTLMSKFKL
+423 ESARNTLMKTFKL

-460 EQELQQLREFIAYC
+460 EEELKELKEFIAYC
-474 EDLLAHPEKIL
+474 EDLLAHPNKIL
-485 AVIKDELKNIAEKY
+485 AVIKNELQKISERY
-499 GDDRRS
+499 GDDRKS

-598 TKTSQGKSIKF
+598 SKLSQGKSIKF

-636 VTKMGTIKKMELKH
+636 VTKKGTIKKMELKH

-662 TLENNDELIGVS
+662 TLENNDELVAVS
-674 AVESGDDFI
+674 AIQTGDDFI
-683 MTTASGLAL
+683 MTTDSGLAL

-704 AAAGVKGITLDDNDI
+704 AAGGVKGITLSGDDI

-750 AKGRGGKGQIY
+750 VKGRGGHGQIY
-761 IKPDNKTGNVVS
+761 IKLDNRTGKVVS

-795 KADSIPELGRNAKGV
+795 KANSIPELGRNAKGV
-810 KIVNISDGAKVSDLA
+810 KIVNISDGARVSDLA
-825 VVPADTEK
+825 VVPSSEDK
-833 IKINKQKIIL
+833 
-843 LSLYFLI
+843 
-850 RAFLYFTIT
+850 
-859 LKSKNK
+859 